1 MATIKKAQLGG
12 LIKKGIKTVADAAP
26 KKTMSLADKV
36 KETKFQKNKGK
47 FGMEGENVTLKDFSK
62 KELSK
67 KFGPPT
73 DYTPASK
80 PVVLTDA
87 QKENN
92 ARILKEIR
100 EGKRKNGGSVKKK
113 MKNGGSL
120 SGLKA
125 STKRV
130 GPVDPK
136 GAFTKVQKKTLAGAK
151 GKATLTKD
159 KQLGAT
165 KMAKRGMSVSKK
177 K

>member
-1 MATIKKAQLGG
+1 MATIKKAQLGS

-26 KKTMSLADKV
+26 KKIMSLTDKV
-36 KETKFQKNKGK
+36 KEAKFQKHKGK
-47 FGMEGENVTLKDFSK
+47 YGMTEDITLKEFK
-62 KELSK
+62 KGAK
-67 KFGPPT
+67 KIGKDSESYST
-73 DYTPASK
+73 SPASP

-100 EGKRKNGGSVKKK
+100 EGKRKNGGPVKNT

-125 STKRV
+125 SNKRV
-130 GPVDPK
+130 GPVDPN

-151 GKATLTKD
+151 STPKLTKD

-165 KMAKRGMSVSKK
+165 KMKK

>member
-12 LIKKGIKTVADAAP
+12 LIKKGVKAATSAAP
-26 KKTMSLADKV
+26 KKTMSLTDKV
-36 KETKFQKNKGK
+36 KEAKFQKNKGK
-47 FGMEGENVTLKDFSK
+47 FGMTEDITLKEFK
-62 KELSK
+62 KGAK
-67 KFGPPT
+67 KIGKDSESYSTSPP
-73 DYTPASK
+73 SK

-100 EGKRKNGGSVKKK
+100 EGKRKNGGPVKKK

-125 STKRV
+125 SNKRV

-136 GAFTKVQKKTLAGAK
+136 GAFTKVQKKTLAGSK
-151 GKATLTKD
+151 GKASLTKD

-165 KMAKRGMSVSKK
+165 KMAKCGTKMSKK
-177 K
+177 